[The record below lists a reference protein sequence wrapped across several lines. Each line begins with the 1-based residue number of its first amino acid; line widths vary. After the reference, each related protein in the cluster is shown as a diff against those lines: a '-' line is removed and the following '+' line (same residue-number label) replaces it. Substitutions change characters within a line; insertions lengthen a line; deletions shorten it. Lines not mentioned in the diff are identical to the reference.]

1 MRRIEIERDIAS
13 HTPVT
18 EDILDMLNKLKAWTP
33 KTLEQV
39 IEVGNRLIHAANE
52 DIFYS
57 TSKERKAEKVPYF
70 MDMKGKMIKY
80 PNGIAH
86 STEYIYVTGVEID
99 DKEWDT
105 TANITG
111 VRLSKYNRIGNDT
124 VQLYTLPIRFS
135 TVVDMKEDAVTVLVS
150 SYRVEYSIVSNFAEY
165 KDAVSRMKAFA
176 PLVQSI
182 PEVMTRDMVKIS
194 LHTKTFTKGKAKGD
208 NKVEAKKQFNPR
220 GKRWQIQPT
229 STTTNKA
236 TSKSC
241 AEPSAT
247 TSSSPAT
254 MGNGTGRC
262 TPRPRVSGTSRKSVS
277 KKSPRS
283 SKSS

>member
-1 MRRIEIERDIAS
+1 MRRIEIERDIAA

-18 EDILDMLNKLKAWTP
+18 DDILDMLNKLKAWTP

-39 IEVGNRLIHAANE
+39 IAVGNRLIHAANE
-52 DIFYS
+52 DIFYA

-86 STEYIYVTGVEID
+86 STEYIYVTGVEIA

-111 VRLSKYNRIGNDT
+111 VRLSKYNRIGNDEI
-124 VQLYTLPIRFS
+124 QLYTLPIRFS

-150 SYRVEYSIVSNFAEY
+150 NYRVEYAIVSNFAEY
-165 KDAVSRMKAFA
+165 KDVVARMKAFI
-176 PLVQSI
+176 PMVQSI
-182 PEVMTRDMVKIS
+182 PEVMTRDMLKIS
-194 LHTKTFTKGKAKGD
+194 LHKKPFTKGKVKGD
-208 NKVEAKKQFNPR
+208 NKVEAKTQFNQR
-220 GKRWQIQPT
+220 GKKWQIQPT

-262 TPRPRVSGTSRKSVS
+262 TPRPRVSRTSLKSVS
-277 KKSPRS
+277 RKSPRS

>member
-1 MRRIEIERDIAS
+1 MRRIEIERDIAA

-52 DIFYS
+52 DIFYA

-99 DKEWDT
+99 DKEWGT

-111 VRLSKYNRIGNDT
+111 VRLSKYNRIGNDE

-150 SYRVEYSIVSNFAEY
+150 NYRVEYAIVSNFAEY
-165 KDAVSRMKAFA
+165 KDVVARMKAFA

-182 PEVMTRDMVKIS
+182 PEVMTRDMLKIS
-194 LHTKTFTKGKAKGD
+194 LHKKTFTNGKVKGD
-208 NKVEAKKQFNPR
+208 NKVEAKTQFNPR

-247 TSSSPAT
+247 TSSSLAT
-254 MGNGTGRC
+254 MGNGTGGC
-262 TPRPRVSGTSRKSVS
+262 TPRPHVSGTSPKSVS
-277 KKSPRS
+277 RKSPRN

>member
-1 MRRIEIERDIAS
+1 MRRIEIERDIAA

-18 EDILDMLNKLKAWTP
+18 DDILDMMKRLSAWTP

-39 IEVGNRLIHAANE
+39 IEVGNRLIQAASE

-70 MDMKGKMIKY
+70 MNMKGKMIKY

-99 DKEWDT
+99 DKDWET

-111 VRLSKYNRIGNDT
+111 IRLSKYNRIGNDT

-135 TVVDMKEDAVTVLVS
+135 SIVDMKEDGVTVLVS
-150 SYRVEYSIVSNFAEY
+150 DYRVEYIIVSNFAEY
-165 KDAVSRMKAFA
+165 KDAVTRMKAFA
-176 PLVQSI
+176 PLVQNI

-194 LHTKTFTKGKAKGD
+194 LHKKSFTNGKVKVD
-208 NKVEAKKQFNPR
+208 NKVESKFNPT
-220 GKRWQIQPT
+220 GKKCQKQPT
-229 STTTNKA
+229 STTTSKA

-241 AEPSAT
+241 AEPSDT
-247 TSSSPAT
+247 TSSSPET
-254 MGNGTGRC
+254 MGNGTAVC

-277 KKSPRS
+277 RKSPRS

>member
-1 MRRIEIERDIAS
+1 MRRIEIERDIAA

-18 EDILDMLNKLKAWTP
+18 EDILDMLKKLKDWTP

-39 IEVGNRLIHAANE
+39 IEVGNRLIHTANE

-57 TSKERKAEKVPYF
+57 TSKERKSEKVPYF
-70 MDMKGKMIKY
+70 MDMKGKLIKY

-99 DKEWDT
+99 DKEWET
-105 TANITG
+105 KANLTG
-111 VRLSKYNRIGNDT
+111 IRLSKYNRIGNDT

-135 TVVDMKEDAVTVLVS
+135 SVVDMKEDGVTVLVS
-150 SYRVEYSIVSNFAEY
+150 NYRVEYSIVSNFAEY
-165 KDAVSRMKAFA
+165 KDVVARMKAFA
-176 PLVQSI
+176 PLVQNI
-182 PEVMTRDMVKIS
+182 PEVITRDMVKIS
-194 LHTKTFTKGKAKGD
+194 LQKKSFTKGKVKGD
-208 NKVEAKKQFNPR
+208 NEVEAKKQCNPR
-220 GKRWQIQPT
+220 GKKWQNRPT
-229 STTTNKA
+229 FTTTSKA

-254 MGNGTGRC
+254 TGNGTARC

-277 KKSPRS
+277 KKSPRN
-283 SKSS
+283 SKTS

>member
-1 MRRIEIERDIAS
+1 MRRIEIERDIAA

-18 EDILDMLNKLKAWTP
+18 DDILDMLNKLKAWTP

-150 SYRVEYSIVSNFAEY
+150 SYRVEYAIVSNFAEY
-165 KDAVSRMKAFA
+165 KDVVDRMKAFI
-176 PLVQSI
+176 PMVQYI
-182 PEVMTRDMVKIS
+182 PDFMTRDMLKIS
-194 LHTKTFTKGKAKGD
+194 LHKKSFTKGKAKGD

-220 GKRWQIQPT
+220 GKKWQIQPT

-241 AEPSAT
+241 AEPLAT

-262 TPRPRVSGTSRKSVS
+262 TPRPRVSGTSQKSVS

>member
-1 MRRIEIERDIAS
+1 MRRIEIERDLAT

-18 EDILDMLNKLKAWTP
+18 EDILDMLTKLKAWTP

-150 SYRVEYSIVSNFAEY
+150 NYRVEYAIVSNYAEY
-165 KDAVSRMKAFA
+165 QDVVARMKAFI
-176 PLVQSI
+176 PMVQYI
-182 PEVMTRDMVKIS
+182 PEFMTRDMLKIS
-194 LHTKTFTKGKAKGD
+194 LHKKPFTKGKVKGD

-220 GKRWQIQPT
+220 GKKWQIQPT

-277 KKSPRS
+277 RKSPRN

>member
-1 MRRIEIERDIAS
+1 MRRIEIERDIAA

-18 EDILDMLNKLKAWTP
+18 DDILGMMKRLSAWTP

-39 IEVGNRLIHAANE
+39 IEVGNRLIHAASE

-80 PNGIAH
+80 PNGVLH

-99 DKEWDT
+99 DKEWET

-135 TVVDMKEDAVTVLVS
+135 SIVDMKEDAVTVLVS
-150 SYRVEYSIVSNFAEY
+150 NYRVEYAIVSNFAEY
-165 KDAVSRMKAFA
+165 KDVVGRMKAFA

-194 LHTKTFTKGKAKGD
+194 LHKKSFTNDKAKVD
-208 NKVEAKKQFNPR
+208 NKVESRKQFNST
-220 GKRWQIQPT
+220 GKKCQKPPT
-229 STTTNKA
+229 STTTSKE

-241 AEPSAT
+241 AEPSDT
-247 TSSSPAT
+247 TSSSPET
-254 MGNGTGRC
+254 MGNGTAGC

-277 KKSPRS
+277 RKSPRS

>member
-1 MRRIEIERDIAS
+1 MRRIEIERDIAT

-18 EDILDMLNKLKAWTP
+18 DDILDMLNKLKSWTP

-111 VRLSKYNRIGNDT
+111 IRLSKYNRIGNDT

-150 SYRVEYSIVSNFAEY
+150 NYRVEYAIVSDYTEY
-165 KDAVSRMKAFA
+165 KDVVDRMKAVA
-176 PLVQSI
+176 SLVKDI
-182 PEVMTRDMVKIS
+182 PDYITQKTVKIS
-194 LHTKTFTKGKAKGD
+194 LRKKSFTKGKAKVD

-220 GKRWQIQPT
+220 GKKWQIQPT
-229 STTTNKA
+229 STTTSKA

-247 TSSSPAT
+247 TSSSPET

-262 TPRPRVSGTSRKSVS
+262 TPRPRVSGTSRKKAF
-277 KKSPRS
+277 KKSPRN

>member
-1 MRRIEIERDIAS
+1 MRRIEIERDIAA

-39 IEVGNRLIHAANE
+39 IEVGNRLIRAAND
-52 DIFYS
+52 DIFYR
-57 TSKERKAEKVPYF
+57 TSNERKAEKVPYF

-99 DKEWDT
+99 DKEWET

-135 TVVDMKEDAVTVLVS
+135 SVVDMKEDSVTILVS
-150 SYRVEYSIVSNFAEY
+150 NYRVEYAIVSDYDEY
-165 KDAVSRMKAFA
+165 KDVVDRMKALA
-176 PLVQSI
+176 SLVQYI
-182 PEVMTRDMVKIS
+182 PEVVTRNMVKIS
-194 LHTKTFTKGKAKGD
+194 LCKKTFTKGKVKSD
-208 NKVEAKKQFNPR
+208 NKR
-220 GKRWQIQPT
+220 GKQCQNHLT

-241 AEPSAT
+241 EGPLAT
-247 TSSSPAT
+247 ISSSPA
-254 MGNGTGRC
+254 MMENGTGRC
-262 TPRPRVSGTSRKSVS
+262 TPRQHVSGTSRKSVS
-277 KKSPRS
+277 KKLPRN

>member
-1 MRRIEIERDIAS
+1 MRRIEIERDIAA

-57 TSKERKAEKVPYF
+57 TSKERKADKVPYF
-70 MDMKGKMIKY
+70 MAMKGKLIKY

-99 DKEWDT
+99 DKEWET

-135 TVVDMKEDAVTVLVS
+135 SVVDMKEDGVTVLVS
-150 SYRVEYSIVSNFAEY
+150 NYRVEYSIVSSFAEY

-176 PLVQSI
+176 PLVQNI
-182 PEVMTRDMVKIS
+182 PEDMTRDMVKIS
-194 LHTKTFTKGKAKGD
+194 LPKKSFTKCKVKGD
-208 NKVEAKKQFNPR
+208 NKVEAKKQFNQR
-220 GKRWQIQPT
+220 GKKWQIQPT

-254 MGNGTGRC
+254 MGNGTARC
-262 TPRPRVSGTSRKSVS
+262 TPRPRVSGTSRKNVS
-277 KKSPRS
+277 RKSPRN

>member
-1 MRRIEIERDIAS
+1 MRRIEIERDIAT
-13 HTPVT
+13 HTPVS

-33 KTLEQV
+33 RTLEQV
-39 IEVGNRLIHAANE
+39 IEVGNRLIRAAND

-57 TSKERKAEKVPYF
+57 TSKECKDEKVPYF

-80 PNGIAH
+80 ANGIAH

-99 DKEWDT
+99 DKEWET

-124 VQLYTLPIRFS
+124 VQLYTLPIRFN
-135 TVVDMKEDAVTVLVS
+135 TVVDMKEDSVTILVS
-150 SYRVEYSIVSNFAEY
+150 NYRVEYSIVSNFAEY
-165 KDAVSRMKAFA
+165 KDVVSRMKAFA
-176 PLVQSI
+176 PIVQNI
-182 PEVMTRDMVKIS
+182 PEVMTRDMVKLS
-194 LHTKTFTKGKAKGD
+194 LHKKTFTNGNAKSD
-208 NKVEAKKQFNPR
+208 NKR
-220 GKRWQIQPT
+220 GRQCQNHLT

-241 AEPSAT
+241 EGPLAT
-247 TSSSPAT
+247 TSSSPA
-254 MGNGTGRC
+254 MMENGTGRC
-262 TPRPRVSGTSRKSVS
+262 TPRQHVSGTSRKSVS
-277 KKSPRS
+277 KKLPRN

>member
-1 MRRIEIERDIAS
+1 MRRIEIERDIAA

-52 DIFYS
+52 DIFS
-57 TSKERKAEKVPYF
+57 RTSKERKAEKVPYF
-70 MDMKGKMIKY
+70 MGMKGKMIKY

-99 DKEWDT
+99 DKDWET

-150 SYRVEYSIVSNFAEY
+150 NYRVEYSIVSSFAEY
-165 KDAVSRMKAFA
+165 KDVVARMKAFV
-176 PLVQSI
+176 PMVQYI
-182 PEVMTRDMVKIS
+182 PDFMTQDMLKIS
-194 LHTKTFTKGKAKGD
+194 LHKKSFTKGKAKGD

-277 KKSPRS
+277 RKSPRN

>member
-1 MRRIEIERDIAS
+1 MRRIEIERDIAT
-13 HTPVT
+13 HTPVS

-99 DKEWDT
+99 DKEWET

-111 VRLSKYNRIGNDT
+111 VRLSKYNRIGNDEI
-124 VQLYTLPIRFS
+124 QLYTLPIRFS
-135 TVVDMKEDAVTVLVS
+135 TVVDMKEDAVIVLVS
-150 SYRVEYSIVSNFAEY
+150 NYRVEYTIVSNFAEY
-165 KDAVSRMKAFA
+165 KDAVARMKAFI
-176 PLVQSI
+176 PMVQYI
-182 PEVMTRDMVKIS
+182 PDFMTRDMVKLS
-194 LHTKTFTKGKAKGD
+194 LHKKTFTKGHAKSD
-208 NKVEAKKQFNPR
+208 NKR
-220 GKRWQIQPT
+220 GKQCQNQPT

-241 AEPSAT
+241 AEPSAI

-254 MGNGTGRC
+254 MGNGTERC
-262 TPRPRVSGTSRKSVS
+262 TQRQHVSGTSRKSVS
-277 KKSPRS
+277 KKLPRN

>member
-1 MRRIEIERDIAS
+1 MRRIEIERDIAA

-39 IEVGNRLIHAANE
+39 IAVGNSLIHAANE

-86 STEYIYVTGVEID
+86 STEYIFVTGVEID
-99 DKEWDT
+99 DKDWET

-182 PEVMTRDMVKIS
+182 PDFMTRDMLKIS
-194 LHTKTFTKGKAKGD
+194 LHKKSFTKGKAKGD

-277 KKSPRS
+277 RKSPRN

>member
-1 MRRIEIERDIAS
+1 MRRIEIERDIAT

-18 EDILDMLNKLKAWTP
+18 EDILDMLNKLKSWTP
-33 KTLEQV
+33 KTMEQV

-99 DKEWDT
+99 DKEWET

-150 SYRVEYSIVSNFAEY
+150 NYRVEYAIVSDYGEY
-165 KDAVSRMKAFA
+165 KDVVDRMKALA
-176 PLVQSI
+176 SLVQYI
-182 PEVMTRDMVKIS
+182 PEYMTRDMVKIS
-194 LHTKTFTKGKAKGD
+194 LQKKSFTKGKAKGD
-208 NKVEAKKQFNPR
+208 NKVEAKTQFNPR
-220 GKRWQIQPT
+220 GKKWQIQPT

-247 TSSSPAT
+247 TSSSQET
-254 MGNGTGRC
+254 MGNGKAKSTRQ
-262 TPRPRVSGTSRKSVS
+262 PPVSGTSRKKGS
-277 KKSPRS
+277 KKSQQN

>member
-1 MRRIEIERDIAS
+1 MRRIEIERDIAT

-99 DKEWDT
+99 DKDWDT

>member
-1 MRRIEIERDIAS
+1 MRRIEIERDIAA

-39 IEVGNRLIHAANE
+39 IAVGNSLIHAANE

-99 DKEWDT
+99 DKDWET

-182 PEVMTRDMVKIS
+182 PDFMTRDMLKIS
-194 LHTKTFTKGKAKGD
+194 LHKKSFTKGKAKGD

-277 KKSPRS
+277 RKSPRN

>member
-1 MRRIEIERDIAS
+1 MRRIKIERDLAT

-18 EDILDMLNKLKAWTP
+18 EDILDMLAKLKAWTP

-52 DIFYS
+52 DIFCATTKKCQS
-57 TSKERKAEKVPYF
+57 DKVRYF

-80 PNGIAH
+80 PLGIAR
-86 STEYIYVTGVEID
+86 SVEYIYVTGVEID
-99 DKEWDT
+99 DKEWET

-135 TVVDMKEDAVTVLVS
+135 TVVAMKEDAVTVLVS
-150 SYRVEYSIVSNFAEY
+150 NYRVEYAIVSDYDEY
-165 KDAVSRMKAFA
+165 KDVVDRMKAFA

-241 AEPSAT
+241 VEPSAT

-254 MGNGTGRC
+254 MGNGMGRC
-262 TPRPRVSGTSRKSVS
+262 TPRPRVSGTSRKNAS

>member
-1 MRRIEIERDIAS
+1 MRRIEIERDIAT

-18 EDILDMLNKLKAWTP
+18 DDILDMLNKLKSWTP

-52 DIFYS
+52 DIFS
-57 TSKERKAEKVPYF
+57 RTSKERKTEKVPYF

-86 STEYIYVTGVEID
+86 STEYIHVTGVEID

-150 SYRVEYSIVSNFAEY
+150 NYRVEYSIVSDFSEY
-165 KDAVSRMKAFA
+165 KDAVARMKAFI
-176 PLVQSI
+176 PMVQYI
-182 PEVMTRDMVKIS
+182 PEFMTRDMLKIS
-194 LHTKTFTKGKAKGD
+194 LHKKSFTKGKVKGD
-208 NKVEAKKQFNPR
+208 NKVEAK
-220 GKRWQIQPT
+220 T
-229 STTTNKA
+229 
-236 TSKSC
+236 
-241 AEPSAT
+241 
-247 TSSSPAT
+247 
-254 MGNGTGRC
+254 
-262 TPRPRVSGTSRKSVS
+262 
-277 KKSPRS
+277 
-283 SKSS
+283 

>member
-1 MRRIEIERDIAS
+1 MRRIEIERDIAA

-39 IEVGNRLIHAANE
+39 IEVGNRLIHAAND

-99 DKEWDT
+99 DKEWET

-124 VQLYTLPIRFS
+124 VQLYTLPIRFN

-150 SYRVEYSIVSNFAEY
+150 SYRVEYAIVSNFAEY
-165 KDAVSRMKAFA
+165 KDVVSRMKAFA

-182 PEVMTRDMVKIS
+182 PEVMTRDMLKIS
-194 LHTKTFTKGKAKGD
+194 LHKKSFTKAKAKD
-208 NKVEAKKQFNPR
+208 NNRAESKNQFNQR
-220 GKRWQIQPT
+220 GKKCPIQHT
-229 STTTNKA
+229 STTASKA

-262 TPRPRVSGTSRKSVS
+262 TPRPRVSGTSRKNAS

>member
-1 MRRIEIERDIAS
+1 MRRAEIERDIAA

-18 EDILDMLNKLKAWTP
+18 EDILDMMNKLKAWTP

-52 DIFYS
+52 DIFYA

-135 TVVDMKEDAVTVLVS
+135 SVVDMKEDAVTVLVS
-150 SYRVEYSIVSNFAEY
+150 NYRVEYSIVTNFAEY
-165 KDAVSRMKAFA
+165 KDVVSRMKAFA
-176 PLVQSI
+176 PMVQRI
-182 PEVMTRDMVKIS
+182 PEVMTRDMTKIS
-194 LHTKTFTKGKAKGD
+194 LHKKSFTKGKVKGD
-208 NKVEAKKQFNPR
+208 NKVEAKTQFNSR
-220 GKRWQIQPT
+220 GKKWQIQPT

-277 KKSPRS
+277 RKSPRS

>member
-1 MRRIEIERDIAS
+1 MRRIEIERDIAA

-18 EDILDMLNKLKAWTP
+18 EDVLDMLNKLKAWTP

-99 DKEWDT
+99 DKEWET

-124 VQLYTLPIRFS
+124 VQLYTLPIRFG
-135 TVVDMKEDAVTVLVS
+135 TIVDMKEDAVTVLVS
-150 SYRVEYSIVSNFAEY
+150 SYRVEYAIVSDYTEY
-165 KDAVSRMKAFA
+165 KDVVDRMKAVA
-176 PLVQSI
+176 ALVKDI
-182 PEVMTRDMVKIS
+182 PEYITQKTVKIS
-194 LHTKTFTKGKAKGD
+194 LLKKSFTKGKAKGD
-208 NKVEAKKQFNPR
+208 NKVEDKKQFNPR
-220 GKRWQIQPT
+220 GKKWQIQPT

-247 TSSSPAT
+247 TSSSPET
-254 MGNGTGRC
+254 MENGTGRC
-262 TPRPRVSGTSRKSVS
+262 TPRPRVSGTSRKNAF
-277 KKSPRS
+277 KKSPRN

>member
-1 MRRIEIERDIAS
+1 MRRIEIERDIAA

-39 IEVGNRLIHAANE
+39 IEVGNRLIRAAND
-52 DIFYS
+52 DIFYR
-57 TSKERKAEKVPYF
+57 TSNERKAEKVPYF

-80 PNGIAH
+80 ANGIAH

-99 DKEWDT
+99 DKEWET

-124 VQLYTLPIRFS
+124 VQLYTLPIRFG
-135 TVVDMKEDAVTVLVS
+135 TVVDMKEDSVTILVS
-150 SYRVEYSIVSNFAEY
+150 NYRVEYAIVSDYTEY
-165 KDAVSRMKAFA
+165 KDVVDRMKALA
-176 PLVQSI
+176 SLVQYI
-182 PEVMTRDMVKIS
+182 PEFMPRDMLKIS
-194 LHTKTFTKGKAKGD
+194 LHKKSFTKGKVKGD
-208 NKVEAKKQFNPR
+208 NKR
-220 GKRWQIQPT
+220 GKQCQNHLT

-241 AEPSAT
+241 EGPLAT

-254 MGNGTGRC
+254 MGNGTERC
-262 TPRPRVSGTSRKSVS
+262 TQRQHVSETSRKRVS
-277 KKSPRS
+277 KKLPRN

>member
-1 MRRIEIERDIAS
+1 MRRIEIERDIAT

-99 DKEWDT
+99 DKDWET

-165 KDAVSRMKAFA
+165 KDAVSRMKAFV
-176 PLVQSI
+176 PMVQYI
-182 PEVMTRDMVKIS
+182 PDFMTRDMLKIS
-194 LHTKTFTKGKAKGD
+194 LHKKSFTKGKAKGD

-277 KKSPRS
+277 RKSPRS

>member
-1 MRRIEIERDIAS
+1 MRRIEIERDITA

-18 EDILDMLNKLKAWTP
+18 EDILDMLNKLKSWTP

-182 PEVMTRDMVKIS
+182 PEVMTQDMLKIS
-194 LHTKTFTKGKAKGD
+194 LHKKSFTKGKVKGD

-229 STTTNKA
+229 STTTSKA